1 VSRSEV
7 RRRTNVSQAGDKR
20 RQNPATKMP
29 REEADRLRELL
40 RSTKPLDLYD
50 QSIALRIGMA
60 VSRAH
65 DWPPERNW

>member
-1 VSRSEV
+1 
-7 RRRTNVSQAGDKR
+7 
-20 RQNPATKMP
+20 MP
-29 REEADRLRELL
+29 REEAERLRELL

-60 VSRAH
+60 VARAH